1 MNRRQHALNHLS
13 TPSALSTLS
22 CMVHSTERVRH
33 RAHLYLDPTYHHLRS
48 TCPSWSPGHRHRS
61 PVHLVLQ
68 SVTPQDLFLR
78 LWRRCRHR
86 LPQCSIH
93 TIWCPSSIRVAQ
105 PALTAT
111 RGQRYIPK
119 GWGVICSVTRRIPI
133 TSSRHTRL
141 QKGLPHSTVT
151 SFPYRR

>member
-1 MNRRQHALNHLS
+1 
-13 TPSALSTLS
+13 
-22 CMVHSTERVRH
+22 MVHSTERVRH
-33 RAHLYLDPTYHHLRS
+33 RAHLHLDPSHHHLRS

-61 PVHLVLQ
+61 PVHLVPQ
-68 SVTPQDLFLR
+68 SVVTPQDLFLR

-105 PALTAT
+105 RALTAT
-111 RGQRYIPK
+111 KEQRYIPK
-119 GWGVICSVTRRIPI
+119 DRGVICSVTRRIPI

-141 QKGLPHSTVT
+141 YSHKLPVPEIANMDVGGFTDVFIQS
-151 SFPYRR
+151 SQNFAF